1 MGPRPTFDTDE
12 AQSIRE
18 DLAKVH
24 ARIEKLAENQPEHG
38 QHITFAKN
46 NVRSAFME
54 LGFGIAMTKGFDPF
68 ANKVEQK

>member
-1 MGPRPTFDTDE
+1 MERPTFDTEE

-24 ARIEKLAENQPEHG
+24 ARLEKLAENQPEHG

-46 NVRSAFME
+46 HVRGAFME
-54 LGFGIAMTKGFDPF
+54 LGFGTALTKGLDPF
-68 ANKVEQK
+68 ANKVEKK